1 MSLLGDQQGHFHLIC
16 TVFGLLLVWLVSMHG
31 KPAKTRQT
39 YSKHNK
45 YRSPEFKQH
54 AGLCCFLF
62 FCFSPAALPFT
73 THKRCISRQP
83 FPFCDSLLITNHLLL
98 HSTQAE
104 KKTLQKVFFPPSIFN
119 IDSKKKKKMHLAILK
134 CVYPSLAATCL
145 FFPSLLFAFKLVTGL
160 NFIAQ
165 NWHIHNMWLSSIYAN
180 GMRRLKTY
188 SRFT

>member
-16 TVFGLLLVWLVSMHG
+16 TVFGLLLVWLVSKHGHTG

-62 FCFSPAALPFT
+62 FCFSPAELPFT
-73 THKRCISRQP
+73 THKRCISHQS
-83 FPFCDSLLITNHLLL
+83 FPSCDSLLITNHLLL

-104 KKTLQKVFFPPSIFN
+104 KKDITKGVFFPSIFN
-119 IDSKKKKKMHLAILK
+119 IDSKKKNNAFTHSKM
-134 CVYPSLAATCL
+134 CL
-145 FFPSLLFAFKLVTGL
+145 PITGNNMSFFSK
-160 NFIAQ
+160 
-165 NWHIHNMWLSSIYAN
+165 SS
-180 GMRRLKTY
+180 
-188 SRFT
+188 FCF

>member
-31 KPAKTRQT
+31 HTGKPAKTRHIQNT
-39 YSKHNK
+39 TNTGHQKS
-45 YRSPEFKQH
+45 SSMLVCAVF
-54 AGLCCFLF
+54 CF

-145 FFPSLLFAFKLVTGL
+145 FFFK
-160 NFIAQ
+160 
-165 NWHIHNMWLSSIYAN
+165 SS
-180 GMRRLKTY
+180 
-188 SRFT
+188 FCF

>member
-31 KPAKTRQT
+31 HTGKPAKTRHIQNT
-39 YSKHNK
+39 TNTGHQNS
-45 YRSPEFKQH
+45 SSMLVCAVF
-54 AGLCCFLF
+54 CF

-119 IDSKKKKKMHLAILK
+119 IDSKKKKKNAFSHSKM
-134 CVYPSLAATCL
+134 CL
-145 FFPSLLFAFKLVTGL
+145 PITGSNMSFFSK
-160 NFIAQ
+160 
-165 NWHIHNMWLSSIYAN
+165 SS
-180 GMRRLKTY
+180 
-188 SRFT
+188 FCF